1 MKMVKKNWLL
11 VVLIGVLILIVGT
24 GLLAKFGMERA
35 AAKEILTKFPDR
47 GVPRMNITLNGVT
60 LDEINAGSKDVKYEG
75 NEVAVYEGEEKTL
88 EAEGV
93 RVKGRGNATWE
104 WIPDKKPYKIKF
116 KKKVDLFGLGK
127 AKKWNLLANHMDDS
141 NLRNDTA
148 FYIANMLGMEY
159 AYSGKYVE
167 LYVDGEYR
175 GLYYLT
181 RGVEISNTTVDLR
194 NPLGI
199 LVELDNIYGEL
210 EEYSARTINDDV
222 MAVKDVVSE
231 DNVKMAFDSFMDA
244 FNIFESALNE
254 SDFEKIA
261 EVIDVESFAKYYL
274 LSEFTVNPDAYW
286 TSFYFYKDGVND
298 KIHAGPGWDY
308 DFALA
313 NRGWVNWLGERFY
326 SPTESMIRKEE
337 LKPLEFYLDNGLS
350 VEQYKNSTNI
360 SDIIYRLME
369 MREFRIVV
377 NAIYNDAL
385 LGKKMSLLNHL
396 NDRKNEISKA
406 AHANEEVWGKNTF
419 ETEAARLTDW
429 IERRYDYMDETFRLS
444 EMDIVEGLKEITED
458 DILELGEL

>member
-1 MKMVKKNWLL
+1 MVKKDWLSVIL
-11 VVLIGVLILIVGT
+11 VGALVLIVGI
-24 GLLAKFGMERA
+24 GLLVKYGMEHA
-35 AAKEILTKFPDR
+35 AAEEVLTKFPDR
-47 GVPRMNITLNGVT
+47 GVPRINITLNGVS
-60 LDEINAGSKDVKYEG
+60 LEEINAGSKDVKYEG
-75 NEVAVYEGEEKTL
+75 NWLDLYEGDEKTL
-88 EAEGV
+88 EASGV

-104 WIPDKKPYKIKF
+104 WVPDKKPYKIKF
-116 KKKVDLFGLGK
+116 EKKVDLFGLGK

-148 FYIANMLGMEY
+148 FYLANMLGMEY

-167 LYVDGEYR
+167 LYIDGEYR

-231 DNVKMAFDSFMDA
+231 DNAKIAFDSFMES
-244 FNIFESALNE
+244 FNEFETALDE
-254 SDFEKIA
+254 SDFERIN
-261 EVIDVESFAKYYL
+261 ELIDVESFAKYYL

-286 TSFYFYKDGVND
+286 TSFYFYKDGIND

-308 DFALA
+308 DFSLA
-313 NRGWVNWLGERFY
+313 NRWWGNWLGERFY

-350 VEQYKNSTNI
+350 AEQYNNSTNI

-369 MREFRIVV
+369 MREFRSVV
-377 NAIYNDAL
+377 NAVYNDTL

-396 NDRKNEISKA
+396 NDMKNEISKA
-406 AHANEEVWGKNTF
+406 AHANEEAWGRNTF

-429 IERRYDYMDETFRLS
+429 VERRYDYMDETFRLS

-458 DILELGEL
+458 DILDLGEL

>member
-1 MKMVKKNWLL
+1 MRMVKKDWLSVILVGALVLVVGIGLL
-11 VVLIGVLILIVGT
+11 V
-24 GLLAKFGMERA
+24 KYGMERA
-35 AAKEILTKFPDR
+35 VAEEVLAKFPDR
-47 GVPRMNITLNGVT
+47 GVPRINITLNGVS
-60 LDEINAGSKDVKYEG
+60 LEEINAGSKDVQYEG
-75 NEVAVYEGEEKTL
+75 NWLDLYEGDEKTL
-88 EAEGV
+88 EAENV

-104 WIPDKKPYKIKF
+104 WVPDKKPYKIKF
-116 KKKVDLFGLGK
+116 EKKVDLFGLGK

-148 FYIANMLGMEY
+148 FYLANMLGMEY

-167 LYVDGEYR
+167 LYIDGEYR

-194 NPLGI
+194 NPLGV

-231 DNVKMAFDSFMDA
+231 DNAKIAFNGFMDD
-244 FNIFESALNE
+244 FNIFELALNE
-254 SDFEKIA
+254 SDFEKVA

-313 NRGWVNWLGERFY
+313 NRGWGNWLGERFY

-350 VEQYKNSTNI
+350 AEQYKNSTNI

-369 MREFRIVV
+369 MREFRSVV
-377 NAIYNDAL
+377 NAVYNDTL
-385 LGKKMSLLNHL
+385 LGKKISLLNHL

-406 AHANEEVWGKNTF
+406 AHANEEVWGRNTF
-419 ETEAARLTDW
+419 ETEAARLADW